1 MADVSRRGFLT
12 QVSIATGV
20 GVAGG
25 FGLHKLLAPT
35 GDTQPP
41 QMQAPLEASEVT
53 LAGPMLVHIRDV
65 ATGEVAVMVG
75 TQELVY
81 QDAALVSHLV
91 RTAARAAN
99 REG

>member
-25 FGLHKLLAPT
+25 FGLHKLLEPAT
-35 GDTQPP
+35 GDTQQ
-41 QMQAPLEASEVT
+41 QMQAPLEASEVM

-81 QDAALVSHLV
+81 RDAALVAHLV